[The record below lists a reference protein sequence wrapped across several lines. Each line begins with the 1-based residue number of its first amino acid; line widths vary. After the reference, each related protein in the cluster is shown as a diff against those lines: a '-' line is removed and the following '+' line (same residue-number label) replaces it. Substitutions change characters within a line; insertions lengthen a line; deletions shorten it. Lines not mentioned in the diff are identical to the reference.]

1 MTKCHTD
8 EDADKILIHQWQK
21 CKNGE
26 AIFEMERKFIIKL
39 NIQLLYYLVIL
50 FLVFKQMNLNFMF
63 T

>member
-8 EDADKILIHQWQK
+8 EGADEILIHQWK
-21 CKNGE
+21 CKNGK
-26 AIFEMERKFIIKL
+26 AVFEMERKFIIKL